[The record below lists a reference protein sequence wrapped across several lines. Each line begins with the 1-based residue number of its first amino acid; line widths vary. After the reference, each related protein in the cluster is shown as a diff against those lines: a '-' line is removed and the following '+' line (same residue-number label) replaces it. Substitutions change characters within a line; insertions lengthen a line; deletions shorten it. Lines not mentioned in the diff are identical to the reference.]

1 MRWRKL
7 GRIFKATGQRPWMQS
22 HSACPVAL
30 PIGDNLVRIYFAT
43 RDPDNRPSIG
53 FLAVDMCDPLS
64 VLEISE
70 HQVLQ
75 AGEWGMFDDNGV
87 YPGCLIPDQGGL
99 RLYYMGRSN
108 GVPPLYYMAIGLAQ
122 SPDGGLTFG
131 RVRPDP
137 ILGRSP
143 HDPWMASTPFVL
155 KRDSSDWLMWYLS
168 GIGWNSVDP
177 PRARYNIKIA
187 RSRDGVTW
195 SRDGT
200 TAFDF
205 EGEEMNLAS
214 PCIWQS
220 TDGFSAMFCSAFS
233 GGGYTLQGASS
244 KDYTNWIRTGIPMG
258 LELSSCGWDSE
269 SMSYPSSFVHDRH
282 RYILYSGNGNG
293 RDGFGIAVEDPL

>member
-7 GRIFKATGQRPWMQS
+7 GRIFRASGQRPWMHS

-30 PIGDNLVRIYFAT
+30 PIGDSLVRIYFAT
-43 RDPDNRPSIG
+43 RDLDNRPSVG
-53 FLAVDMCDPLS
+53 FLVVDMCDPLS

-70 HQVLQ
+70 HQALQ

-87 YPGCLIPDQGGL
+87 YPGCLIPAKGGL

-108 GVPPLYYMAIGLAQ
+108 GVPPLYNMAIGLAE
-122 SPDGGLTFG
+122 SRDGGRTFG

-143 HDPWMASTPFVL
+143 HDPWMTSTPFVL
-155 KRDSSDWLMWYLS
+155 KRDSNDWLMWYLS
-168 GIGWNSVDP
+168 GIGWKSVDP

-220 TDGFSAMFCSAFS
+220 TNGFSAMFCSACS

-244 KDYTNWIRTGIPMG
+244 KDYTNWSRTGIPTG
-258 LELSSCGWDSE
+258 LELSSFGWDSE
-269 SMSYPSSFVHDRH
+269 SMSYPSSFVHDSH
-282 RYILYSGNGNG
+282 RYILYSGNSNG